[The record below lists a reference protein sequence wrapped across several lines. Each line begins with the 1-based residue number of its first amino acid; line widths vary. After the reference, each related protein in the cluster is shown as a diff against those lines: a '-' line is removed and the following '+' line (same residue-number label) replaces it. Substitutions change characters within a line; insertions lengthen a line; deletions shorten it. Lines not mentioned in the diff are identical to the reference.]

1 MIRKLKVTP
10 LGGVG
15 EIGALNCMVYET
27 EAAAVVVDCGSMFPE
42 NENPG
47 VDLIIPDFT
56 YLHTIKRKLKGIVF
70 THGHEDHCGATPYLL
85 KEIDLPV
92 YATPFTLEL
101 IRSKLK
107 EFPPPKTPKLNR
119 FIPGETLHLSPFEI
133 ETVYINHSIID
144 ATSLAFKLDGGY
156 VVHLTDWKIDKTP
169 LGGKTTD
176 LKKFKSFTR
185 EGVIALLGDSTNAD
199 RPGHTLSEREIT
211 RQIKKIASHHRG
223 RIIITLFSSNMERVQ
238 ELINIGRDLKRNV
251 AFVGRSMH
259 ENTAI
264 ARSIGRLSL
273 EGVNVVDVEQTRGM
287 PDDRVLL
294 LVTGTQAEP
303 GSVLSRI
310 AHDEF
315 KPFKIR
321 RGDLVLFSSRNIP
334 GNEKNIS
341 NMINHLCRRGA
352 KVLYEPDYDIHT
364 SGHAH
369 QEELKT
375 ILETLKPTYFIPIHG
390 EYRHLVKHAELAVA
404 SGVKPGNVFIIEN
417 GRTLQ
422 LQKNSAV
429 LDGHAP
435 VGRVFIDGKGIGDVS
450 QVVIRDR
457 RHLADTGFVLCIL
470 MINRATGEVM
480 RGPELIS
487 RGLTSEEE
495 SHDLISRAKKSVA
508 KLITDLNAEV
518 RTDPAELQEEVR
530 VTLQRFFRKEL
541 DRKPVVIPVIMEV

>member
-1 MIRKLKVTP
+1 MRRIKITP

-27 EAAAVVVDCGSMFPE
+27 EGAAVVVDCGSMFPE

-47 VDLIIPDFT
+47 VDLVIPDFT
-56 YLHTIKRKLKGIVF
+56 YLHTIRRKLKGVVF
-70 THGHEDHCGATPYLL
+70 THGHEDHCGAIPYLL
-85 KEIDLPV
+85 KEIDLPI
-92 YATPFTLEL
+92 YAAPFTLEL

-107 EFPPPKTPKLNR
+107 EFPPPKTPRLNR
-119 FIPGETLHLSPFEI
+119 YLPGEKLSLPPFEI
-133 ETVYINHSIID
+133 DTVYINHSIID
-144 ATSLAFKLDGGY
+144 AASLAFKIDGGY

-169 LGGKTTD
+169 LGGRTTD

-185 EGVIALLGDSTNAD
+185 EGVIALLCDSTNAD

-211 RQIKKIASHHRG
+211 RQIKKIAQRHRG

-238 ELINIGRDLKRNV
+238 ELIHIGRELKRNV

-273 EGVNVVDVEQTRGM
+273 EGVNIVDVEQTRGVL
-287 PDDRVLL
+287 DERVLL

-315 KPFKIR
+315 KPFKIK

-352 KVLYEPDYDIHT
+352 NVLYEPDYDIHT

-375 ILETLKPTYFIPIHG
+375 ILEILKPANFIPIHG

-404 SGVKPGNVFIIEN
+404 SGVKPDHVFVIEN
-417 GRTLQ
+417 GRSVNF
-422 LQKNSAV
+422 QKNASG
-429 LDGHAP
+429 LDGHVP

-450 QVVIRDR
+450 SVVIRDR

-470 MINRATGEVM
+470 MINRTTGEVV
-480 RGPELIS
+480 RGPEIIS

-495 SHDLISRAKKSVA
+495 SHDLILRAKKAVA
-508 KLITDLNAEV
+508 ELVSELNADV
-518 RTDPAELQEEVR
+518 KTDPAELQEEVR
-530 VTLQRFFRKEL
+530 VSLQRFFRKEL